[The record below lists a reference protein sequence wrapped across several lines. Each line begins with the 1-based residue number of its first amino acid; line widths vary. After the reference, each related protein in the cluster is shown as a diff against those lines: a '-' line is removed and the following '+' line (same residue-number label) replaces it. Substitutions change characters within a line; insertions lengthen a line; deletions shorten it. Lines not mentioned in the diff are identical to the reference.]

1 MIQIVDLHKSF
12 DGLEVLRGVTFQ
24 VSKGEILALIGR
36 SGYGK
41 SVLLKHVAGL
51 IRPDRGRVLIDGE
64 DLGRVTGKELE
75 RMRGRLGFLFQGGAL
90 FDSETVFENVAFPL
104 RERTKLGEPE
114 IRKRVMDLLEQVD
127 LIGAENKYP
136 AQLSGGM
143 VKRAA
148 FARALVTNPEI
159 MLFDEPTTGL
169 DPIIACAILN
179 LIESLHSHFG
189 FTGILVTHEIPTVF
203 RFVQKVAMLHEG
215 KILMVQTPE
224 EIQSSMDPI
233 LQQFI
238 TGCVE
243 GPIPYH

>member
-114 IRKRVMDLLEQVD
+114 IRKRVMDLLEKVD

-238 TGCVE
+238 TGCVA
-243 GPIPYH
+243 GPIRYH

>member
-1 MIQIVDLHKSF
+1 MIQIADLHKSF

-24 VSKGEILALIGR
+24 VAKGEILALIGR

-41 SVLLKHVAGL
+41 SILLKHVAGL

-64 DLGRVTGKELE
+64 DLGRVRGKELE
-75 RMRGRLGFLFQGGAL
+75 RLRRRLGFLFQGGAL

-104 RERTKLGEPE
+104 RERTNLGEPE
-114 IRKRVMDLLEQVD
+114 IRKKVMGLLEQVG

-143 VKRAA
+143 AKRTA

-189 FTGILVTHEIPTVF
+189 FTGILVTHEIQTVF

-224 EIQSSMDPI
+224 EVQSSMDPI

-238 TGCVE
+238 AGCVE
-243 GPIPYH
+243 GPIRYH

>member
-24 VSKGEILALIGR
+24 VAKGEILALIGR

-51 IRPDRGRVLIDGE
+51 IRPDRGRVLVDGE
-64 DLGRVTGKELE
+64 DLGRVRGKELE
-75 RMRGRLGFLFQGGAL
+75 RLRRRLGFLFQGGAL

-104 RERTKLGEPE
+104 RERTNLGEPE
-114 IRKRVMDLLEQVD
+114 IRKKVMDLLEQVG

-189 FTGILVTHEIPTVF
+189 FTGILVTHEIRTVF
-203 RFVQKVAMLHEG
+203 TFVQKVAMLHEG

-224 EIQSSMDPI
+224 EIQSSTDPI

-238 TGCVE
+238 TGCVA
-243 GPIPYH
+243 GPIQYH

>member
-1 MIQIVDLHKSF
+1 MIQIIDLHKSF

-24 VSKGEILALIGR
+24 VAKGEILALIGR

-64 DLGRVTGKELE
+64 DLGRVRGRELE

-104 RERTKLGEPE
+104 RERTRLGEPE
-114 IRKRVMDLLEQVD
+114 IRKKVMDLLEQVD

-189 FTGILVTHEIPTVF
+189 FTGILVTHEIPSVF

-224 EIQSSMDPI
+224 EMQSSMHPI
-233 LQQFI
+233 IQQFI
-238 TGCVE
+238 AGCVE
-243 GPIPYH
+243 GPIRYH

>member
-1 MIQIVDLHKSF
+1 MIQIIDLHKSF

-24 VSKGEILALIGR
+24 VAKGEILALIGR

-64 DLGRVTGKELE
+64 DLGRVRGKGLE

-114 IRKRVMDLLEQVD
+114 IRKKVMDLLEQVD
-127 LIGAENKYP
+127 LIGSENKYP

-189 FTGILVTHEIPTVF
+189 FTGILVTHEIPSVF

-224 EIQSSMDPI
+224 EIQSSMHPVI
-233 LQQFI
+233 QQFI
-238 TGCVE
+238 AGCVE

>member
-1 MIQIVDLHKSF
+1 
-12 DGLEVLRGVTFQ
+12 
-24 VSKGEILALIGR
+24 
-36 SGYGK
+36 
-41 SVLLKHVAGL
+41 
-51 IRPDRGRVLIDGE
+51 
-64 DLGRVTGKELE
+64 
-75 RMRGRLGFLFQGGAL
+75 MRGRLGFLFQGGAL

-114 IRKRVMDLLEQVD
+114 IRKKVMDLLEQVD
-127 LIGAENKYP
+127 LIGSENKYP

-189 FTGILVTHEIPTVF
+189 FTGILVTHEIPSVF

-224 EIQSSMDPI
+224 EIQSSMHPI
-233 LQQFI
+233 IQQFI
-238 TGCVE
+238 AGCVE

>member
-24 VSKGEILALIGR
+24 VAKGEILALIGR

-51 IRPDRGRVLIDGE
+51 IRPDRGRILIDGG
-64 DLGRVTGKELE
+64 DLGQLRGKELE

-90 FDSETVFENVAFPL
+90 FDSETVFDNVAFPL

-114 IRKRVMDLLEQVD
+114 IRKKVIDLLEQVD
-127 LIGAENKYP
+127 LIGSENKYP

-179 LIESLHSHFG
+179 LIESLHSHFR
-189 FTGILVTHEIPTVF
+189 FTGILVTHEIPSVF